1 MWHLGG
7 RVFGAKAWLADHVT
21 FFNCKV
27 PGLPTGNV
35 ESWNF
40 IAKRIEGTCMNIR
53 IIYGE
58 KGCKAQKLAI
68 PALSSDSGYN
78 FTTAKFTCP
87 CLVPSILL
95 FAFCSAKERLAV
107 ISQISDHHSSGGYT
121 VSFTFDRLPFGTTS
135 FYIPFR

>member
-1 MWHLGG
+1 MVETAPLTDACGTWHLGG

-35 ESWNF
+35 ESWDF

-78 FTTAKFTCP
+78 
-87 CLVPSILL
+87 S
-95 FAFCSAKERLAV
+95 
-107 ISQISDHHSSGGYT
+107 
-121 VSFTFDRLPFGTTS
+121 
-135 FYIPFR
+135 

>member
-1 MWHLGG
+1 MVETAPLTDACGTWHLGG

-35 ESWNF
+35 ESWDF

-78 FTTAKFTCP
+78 FTTAKVHLPLFSSQYP
-87 CLVPSILL
+87 IIRILL
-95 FAFCSAKERLAV
+95 G
-107 ISQISDHHSSGGYT
+107 Q
-121 VSFTFDRLPFGTTS
+121 
-135 FYIPFR
+135 